1 MRFVCSEI
9 LDRDIGLLSPIHS
22 SLCVVLAKIPDVFSF
37 LLFRKHIIVALHL
50 YDVINPFLFLFNL
63 AILQIL
69 LSFAHTI
76 PERKVV
82 LGNVHELFVSQ
93 LRLE

>member
-9 LDRDIGLLSPIHS
+9 LDCDIGLLSPVHS

-69 LSFAHTI
+69 LSLDYSI
-76 PERKVV
+76 LEREVV
-82 LGNVHELFVSQ
+82 FGHVH
-93 LRLE
+93 